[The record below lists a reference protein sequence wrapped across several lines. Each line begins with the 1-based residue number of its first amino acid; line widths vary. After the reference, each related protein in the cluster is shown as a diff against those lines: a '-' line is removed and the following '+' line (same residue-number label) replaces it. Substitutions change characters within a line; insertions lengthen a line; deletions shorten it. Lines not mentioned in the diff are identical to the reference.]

1 MKNTDERV
9 RRIAEDLILAFQTGA
24 VPEALAK
31 VFVKKSIDV
40 PSQKW
45 TWTNRFLGIL
55 RGHVYAAGFRQWE
68 ALGRKVRKGERCFH
82 ILGPSLKKLDEK
94 AEDGSDRFLLLG
106 YYSIPVFGYQQT
118 DGDPLPG
125 AEEEPAF
132 INELPLVEVAR
143 SWHLKVDTYSLR
155 DNPQALGVYVHGKG
169 INLATESR
177 LVWAHELIHAADHR
191 LGSLIGEKLLT
202 EVVAQLGG
210 SVLLRCLGH
219 YEESDPGFAY
229 EYIEQYCSKYKKK
242 VAAVCTQVLDRTCH
256 AVSLLLK
263 EGERIAN
270 GLPPR

>member
-1 MKNTDERV
+1 MSKTEETV

-24 VPEALAK
+24 IPAALAK
-31 VFVKKSIDV
+31 VFVKKNIDV
-40 PSQKW
+40 PSSKW
-45 TWTNRFLGIL
+45 TWTNRLLGIL

-68 ALGRKVRKGERCFH
+68 ALGRQVRKGEKCFH
-82 ILGPSLKKLDEK
+82 ILGPRLQKVEDEK
-94 AEDGSDRFLLLG
+94 DDGNRTILLG
-106 YYSIPVFGYQQT
+106 YYSIPVFGYHQT
-118 DGDPLPG
+118 DGKPLPG
-125 AEEEPAF
+125 AEDEPTF
-132 INELPLVEVAR
+132 VNELPLIEVAR
-143 SWHLKVDTYSLR
+143 SWHLKVDTYSIR
-155 DNPQALGVYVHGKG
+155 DNPRALGVYVHGKA

-210 SVLLRCLGH
+210 SVLLRCLGQ

-242 VAAVCTQVLDRTCH
+242 VAAVCTQVLDRTCN
-256 AVSLLLK
+256 AVSLLLH